1 MANQQLV
8 ERIKIAHANSYETYG
23 SPRIYHELCAQ
34 GVACSENRVARLMR
48 LHGIHAV
55 RSKRYRATTKRNK
68 AHHPAPNLLKRDF
81 TAKRP
86 NEKWVSDI
94 TEIPTAEG
102 KLYAAFVMDLY
113 SRRVIGW
120 AMSARM
126 TGDLT
131 KTALRMAI
139 DRRRPEQGLIHHS
152 DQGSQYTDQGYQA
165 LLASRGIQASM
176 NGVGTWYDNA
186 SMESLIG
193 TVKSERVYQC
203 EYLTRAQAKSDLFF
217 YLEVFYN
224 RRRRHSSLDYLSPKE
239 YEQRYYQNLETSLTH
254 CPQN

>member
-1 MANQQLV
+1 MKTTRKTYSCEFKLEALQLLESSGKSAAQIARDLGIPEGSLYRWRNEFRARGDHAFPGQGNLPADQEELHKLRRENEILRQERDILKKAIAIFTRLCQMLSVSASGYYAWRKRPTSAREMANQQLV

-81 TAKRP
+81 SAQQP
-86 NEKWVSDI
+86 NEKWASDI

-102 KLYAAFVMDLY
+102 KLYAAFVMDLF
-113 SRRVIGW
+113 SRRVVGW

-126 TGDLT
+126 T
-131 KTALRMAI
+131 
-139 DRRRPEQGLIHHS
+139 
-152 DQGSQYTDQGYQA
+152 
-165 LLASRGIQASM
+165 
-176 NGVGTWYDNA
+176 
-186 SMESLIG
+186 
-193 TVKSERVYQC
+193 
-203 EYLTRAQAKSDLFF
+203 
-217 YLEVFYN
+217 
-224 RRRRHSSLDYLSPKE
+224 
-239 YEQRYYQNLETSLTH
+239 
-254 CPQN
+254 